1 MTINHY
7 PKNSYWLVANG
18 STLNLGSFTNTTWGD
33 LALAQIRVFSKNPAS
48 YSYQMRLV
56 ISATQTGTAL
66 STSEYF
72 TFDNAATGQVG
83 NDWLGDVTFDMPP
96 YALINTETYHLR
108 LELTG
113 YTRANAPNQ
122 NTQYLAVW
130 CDWMQPIGNTNT
142 GAARIP
148 MGMLR

>member
-1 MTINHY
+1 MSIDFY

-18 STLNLGSFTNTTWGD
+18 STLNLGSFTNAIWGD
-33 LALAQIRVFSKNPAS
+33 LALAQIRVFSKNPAP

-96 YALINTETYHLR
+96 YALLDTETYFVR
-108 LELTG
+108 LEMTG
-113 YTRANAPNQ
+113 YTRPNSPNQ

-148 MGMLR
+148 VGVNR